1 MEPES
6 LTDADVSAVLA
17 TLPRLREDLEWTVGQ
32 RGGSKSGRLVWVR
45 AVIPQG
51 TVSTPDH
58 LLLFDGRTYLGTATA
73 EPRPYTRVIADGD
86 DTVTVEY
93 RWIVADEPF
102 AAPAGRGTVRYQL
115 TADGTL
121 TALDP
126 PPWPSSY

>member
-1 MEPES
+1 MLVAVTPAASLRSRIMEPES

-58 LLLFDGRTYLGTATA
+58 LLLFDGRTYSGRP
-73 EPRPYTRVIADGD
+73 PRNP
-86 DTVTVEY
+86 
-93 RWIVADEPF
+93 
-102 AAPAGRGTVRYQL
+102 GRTHG
-115 TADGTL
+115 
-121 TALDP
+121 
-126 PPWPSSY
+126 